1 MVEAKKIRLDY
12 AAYTGIGKKRKENE
26 DKFFIDSF
34 AMSHKIREKQM
45 DGLLTGSFHQF
56 GVCDGIGGID
66 GGEIV
71 SYLTTHYFAELWE
84 STSSKAVFDDISK
97 IVSCVRGCNQMVID
111 YASKKNMNGMG
122 STLASVLFMEKRMLC
137 INVGDSRIYHMKNG
151 VLCQLTKDQ
160 SKAQNMIELKQMTPE
175 QARKSEEWHV
185 LTHYIGMKTEKL
197 DPQVNAISYQPGD
210 SILICSDGLT
220 DMVSNKMIQEI
231 LLKNKK
237 SKFLVKSLV
246 DAAMKAGGEDNI
258 TVILIQVM

>member
-1 MVEAKKIRLDY
+1 
-12 AAYTGIGKKRKENE
+12 
-26 DKFFIDSF
+26 
-34 AMSHKIREKQM
+34 
-45 DGLLTGSFHQF
+45 
-56 GVCDGIGGID
+56 
-66 GGEIV
+66 
-71 SYLTTHYFAELWE
+71 
-84 STSSKAVFDDISK
+84 
-97 IVSCVRGCNQMVID
+97 MVID